1 MEFVVQELRLVGV
14 AEDGANLLLAD
25 GDGGRF
31 TLAITDELRTTIR
44 RDRRE
49 PASADR
55 QAKQENPLRPRDVQG
70 LIRGGVPLEE
80 IAERAGWSLEKV
92 QRYEGPIRAER
103 DYVSELAQRVQLF
116 GRGETTTLRER
127 ADRRLAERGVEAE
140 RVVWDSWKND
150 DTHWTVIVRFPAGGR
165 QREATWLFD
174 PVNRAL
180 RTVDDEARWL
190 GGDEIAAAD
199 EDSPQRQKAAA
210 RKGGARTHR
219 DAPVYDVEAEG
230 GLADAQDPHLG
241 ARLSPSDP
249 RAGAGDLTASMRA
262 RQASR
267 GRGRSSSQRSS
278 GGAGT
283 TSATSR
289 ATQLPASMAPTERT
303 ERIDVG
309 TTPPP
314 LPSHP
319 RPEELTESGDESREA
334 PVNTAGGKRDSSG
347 RDGDAV
353 TNDAVTTSAAGSGA
367 DARGVTGASDDDSHA
382 GAQSDDTN
390 SETSHHVDVDEASGK
405 AARGSRRRKSR
416 RPRARVEQAS
426 VRGALRDDD
435 DEHDESLFGELPGHH
450 DGGDVYEDDAI
461 DAEEHDGEHEFD
473 DVATDSSAE
482 FDDEVAAQA
491 ENESSDDAE
500 SASAADEE
508 TSGTETREAAPT
520 KNDTT
525 SRDASS
531 KGTSKGTSPAVPPRA
546 SQSRK
551 SSRPSV
557 PSWDDIMFGGRGPK
571 K

>member
-1 MEFVVQELRLVGV
+1 MADAGVVVVG
-14 AEDGANLLLAD
+14 AGLGA
-25 GDGGRF
+25 
-31 TLAITDELRTTIR
+31 I
-44 RDRRE
+44 
-49 PASADR
+49 
-55 QAKQENPLRPRDVQG
+55 
-70 LIRGGVPLEE
+70 
-80 IAERAGWSLEKV
+80 
-92 QRYEGPIRAER
+92 
-103 DYVSELAQRVQLF
+103 
-116 GRGETTTLRER
+116 
-127 ADRRLAERGVEAE
+127 RLAENLRTGGYSGPVTLVGAEAHPPYDRPPLSKSVLLGKDDRVDLKPAE
-140 RVVWDSWKND
+140 FYDDSAITLRLSTRVVAVDPAAHTVTVESVD
-150 DTHWTVIVRFPAGGR
+150 APGATETVPYDTLVLATGLDPRPFPGAPSDLAGVH
-165 QREATWLFD
+165 T
-174 PVNRAL
+174 L

-199 EDSPQRQKAAA
+199 EDSPERQKAAA

-230 GLADAQDPHLG
+230 GLAEAQDPHLG

-319 RPEELTESGDESREA
+319 RPEELTESGEESREA
-334 PVNTAGGKRDSSG
+334 PVNTAGGERDSSG

-353 TNDAVTTSAAGSGA
+353 TSDAVTTSAAGSGA

-390 SETSHHVDVDEASGK
+390 SETSRHEDVDEASGK

-461 DAEEHDGEHEFD
+461 GAEHDGEHEFD

-500 SASAADEE
+500 KSASAADEE
-508 TSGTETREAAPT
+508 TSGTDTREAAPT

-531 KGTSKGTSPAVPPRA
+531 KGTSKGASPAVPPRA

>member
-1 MEFVVQELRLVGV
+1 MLATPPRVCWPGSSRPTSSPPRPGGSRPATPRRWTSLPNAATFAAQGTEQDALAEYLKAFHAVTPYGQADTTPAGDAAPAGHTPSAGPGSTGADDAPMVV
-14 AEDGANLLLAD
+14 
-25 GDGGRF
+25 F
-31 TLAITDELRTTIR
+31 
-44 RDRRE
+44 
-49 PASADR
+49 
-55 QAKQENPLRPRDVQG
+55 
-70 LIRGGVPLEE
+70 
-80 IAERAGWSLEKV
+80 EKV
-92 QRYEGPIRAER
+92 
-103 DYVSELAQRVQLF
+103 VKKF
-116 GRGETTTLRER
+116 GGHTVLDHLDFTVRRGEII
-127 ADRRLAERGVEAE
+127 G
-140 RVVWDSWKND
+140 
-150 DTHWTVIVRFPAGGR
+150 
-165 QREATWLFD
+165 Q
-174 PVNRAL
+174 
-180 RTVDDEARWL
+180 
-190 GGDEIAAAD
+190 
-199 EDSPQRQKAAA
+199 Q
-210 RKGGARTHR
+210 
-219 DAPVYDVEAEG
+219 
-230 GLADAQDPHLG
+230 
-241 ARLSPSDP
+241 P

-334 PVNTAGGKRDSSG
+334 PVNTAGGERDSSG

-353 TNDAVTTSAAGSGA
+353 TSDAVTTSAAGSGA

-390 SETSHHVDVDEASGK
+390 SETSRHEDVDEASGK

-461 DAEEHDGEHEFD
+461 GAEHDGEHEFD

-500 SASAADEE
+500 KSASAADEE
-508 TSGTETREAAPT
+508 TSGTDTREAAPT

-531 KGTSKGTSPAVPPRA
+531 KGTSKGASPAVPPRA